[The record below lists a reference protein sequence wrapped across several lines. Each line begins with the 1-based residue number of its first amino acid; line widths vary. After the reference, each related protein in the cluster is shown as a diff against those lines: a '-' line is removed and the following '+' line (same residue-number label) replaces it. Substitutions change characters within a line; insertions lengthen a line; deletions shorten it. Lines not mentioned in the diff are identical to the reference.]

1 MGSSSSPLPGQS
13 NKPDKKGVAI
23 FASEGL
29 VSELIRK
36 GGTGLPI
43 PETFITE
50 LVERS
55 DIVDV
60 VSQYVR
66 LSKRSGANL
75 FGLCPFH
82 SEKTP
87 SFSVSPD
94 RQIYHC
100 FGCGKGGGVINFIME
115 IENLSFPEA
124 VEHLAKR
131 AGLSMPEQSGDAES
145 RRRDRMLRL
154 NRDAARFFRQRLLD
168 PEGEPAR
175 AYLARRQI
183 RSKAATDFGLGF
195 APDSWDSLEKAM
207 RALDYTDYE
216 LLDAGLVRRGKS
228 GGFYDTFRNRLM
240 FPVIDVRG
248 NVIGFSGR
256 ILGDGEPKYM
266 NSPETLVFNKS
277 RNLFAL
283 NLAKKSKSGYIILS
297 EGNIDVVSLH
307 QAGFDSAV
315 ASLGTSLT
323 AEQARLLSRYTD
335 QIIIAYDNDNAG
347 LKASQRAIG
356 ILEKLD
362 LKVKVLRMSGAKDP
376 DEFIKT
382 KGAEAFRALLEGS
395 ENQIDY
401 RLRSVTDK
409 YDLSSDEQK
418 VDFLK
423 EATELVA
430 KLPGAVERQV
440 YAMRVASMAG
450 ISSEAVTGEVERR
463 RKRLLSGARRTDQ
476 QEQSRP
482 ERQLQPADRELRYTD
497 PGSAAAEEGLIRLL
511 YLEPALGKT
520 EGLPEAEEFSSPALG
535 RIYAAIR
542 DKINRGDAVN
552 TASLGEALTLS
563 EMSLLVSILQKP
575 ELLSKGEQ
583 TLRDYIGRIRDQR
596 ELAGREL
603 DLRELASRLRERKGY
618 KG

>member
-1 MGSSSSPLPGQS
+1 M
-13 NKPDKKGVAI
+13 A
-23 FASEGL
+23 F
-29 VSELIRK
+29 
-36 GGTGLPI
+36 
-43 PETFITE
+43 PENFITE

-60 VSQYVR
+60 VSGYVR
-66 LSKRSGANL
+66 LSKRSGSNL

-94 RQIYHC
+94 KQIYHC

-124 VEHLAKR
+124 VELLARR
-131 AGLSMPEQSGDAES
+131 AGMPLPEQTDRVQDRKRE
-145 RRRDRMLRL
+145 RMLSL
-154 NRDAARFFRQRLLD
+154 NKEAARFFYEQLAAPSGQPGRDYLL
-168 PEGEPAR
+168 
-175 AYLARRQI
+175 RRQI
-183 RSKAATDFGLGF
+183 GRRTAVNFGIGF
-195 APDSWDSLEKAM
+195 APDSWDSLKTAM
-207 RALDYTDYE
+207 GAKGFSDFE
-216 LLDAGLVRRGKS
+216 LLDAGLVRRGKN

-323 AEQARLLSRYTD
+323 PEQARLLSRYTS
-335 QIIIAYDNDNAG
+335 QVIIAYDNDGAG

-362 LKVKVLRMSGAKDP
+362 LRVKVLRMTGAKDP
-376 DEFIKT
+376 DEFIKN
-382 KGAEAFRALLEGS
+382 KGPEAFRKLLEES

-401 RLRSVTDK
+401 RLRAVTDK
-409 YDLSSDEQK
+409 YDLSRDEEK
-418 VDFLK
+418 VEFLR
-423 EATELVA
+423 EATDLVA
-430 KLPGAVERQV
+430 KLPGPVERQV
-440 YAMRVASMAG
+440 YALRVSALAG
-450 ISSEAVTGEVERR
+450 VSGDVVSAEVERR
-463 RKRLLSGARRTDQ
+463 RKKLLNRALKSDER
-476 QEQSRP
+476 EQSRP
-482 ERQLQPADRELRYTD
+482 ERQLQPTERELRYAD
-497 PGSAAAEEGLIRLL
+497 PASAAAEEGLVRLL

-520 EGLPEAEEFSSPALG
+520 EDLPQAEEFSSPALG

-542 DKINRGDAVN
+542 GKIDRDAAVS
-552 TASLGEALTLS
+552 TAALAEELSQS
-563 EMSLLVSILQKP
+563 EMSLLVSLLQKP
-575 ELLSKGEQ
+575 ELLSLGEK
-583 TLRDYIGRIRDQR
+583 TLRDYIRKIRDQK
-596 ELAGREL
+596 
-603 DLRELASRLRERKGY
+603 ELASGSVDLRALAGKLRERKGY
-618 KG
+618 EG